1 MAYDREAY
9 YKGLNILL
17 QPIIKAEQKHVAA

>member
-9 YKGLNILL
+9 YKGLNLLL
-17 QPIIKAEQKHVAA
+17 QTIIKAEQKHVTA